1 NTLAPIIVSATL
13 GLASAIGLEAYF
25 NIRLRWD
32 TRRTPLEITLTPT
45 ASQFVLLGL
54 TSIDEGT
61 SAFRSQPIRGAHDMR
76 LVYSGDV
83 KIYENQLPAPH
94 ALLVTLADCSTLN
107 GELPTGAQTTE
118 QQAGTVRTVANSA
131 EHLTLEVWADV
142 PAWLILRDACYPG
155 WVARIDGAEVPITC
169 ADTLF
174 RAVQVPPGTH
184 TIVFSYEPQSL
195 QAGMGLSG
203 AGLAIWLL
211 LLGYPTLFGVGQRH
225 PAGHRRRS

>member
-1 NTLAPIIVSATL
+1 MRVP
-13 GLASAIGLEAYF
+13 EAVAQPYF
-25 NIRLRWD
+25 DVRLRWD
-32 TRRTPLEITLTPT
+32 TRRTPLEVTFTPG
-45 ASQFVLLGL
+45 ACQCELLGL

-61 SAFRSQPIRGAHDMR
+61 NAFRSQRIRGTHDMR

-83 KIYENQLPAPH
+83 KIYENQHPAPH

-107 GELPTGAQTTE
+107 GELQTGAPAME
-118 QQAGTVRTVANSA
+118 QQAGTVRTVTNGA
-131 EHLTLEVWADV
+131 ERLTLEVLADV

-184 TIVFSYEPQSL
+184 TVVFSYEPQSL
-195 QAGMGLSG
+195 QAGLGLSG
-203 AGLAIWLL
+203 AGFAIWLL
-211 LLGYPTLFGVGQRH
+211 LLGYPILFGVGQRH
-225 PAGHRRRS
+225 PADHRRRS